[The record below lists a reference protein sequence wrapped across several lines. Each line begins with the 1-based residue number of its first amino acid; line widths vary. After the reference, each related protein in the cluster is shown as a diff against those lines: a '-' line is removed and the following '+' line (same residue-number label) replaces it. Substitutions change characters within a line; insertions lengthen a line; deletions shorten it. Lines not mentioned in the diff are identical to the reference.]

1 MTSKK
6 NTRVILSNNFIY
18 SGNIISEDDTTLVLF
33 DIKSGRTVTIS
44 KKNIMS
50 REEW

>member
-6 NTRVILSNNFIY
+6 NTRIILSNNFIY
-18 SGNIISEDDTTLVLF
+18 SGNVLSEDDLILKLF
-33 DIKSGRTVTIS
+33 DTKSQRTVTIS